1 MIDEHCYFYQ
11 STNRSSNFEEA
22 QEDCASRFPNGGKLF
37 EPQSLEISN
46 KVLTAT
52 SNHGNLQNYWLYIG
66 VKRGEAQ
73 YSDYKFVTSGVTVP
87 YDINWTPG
95 APRAETSYQ
104 CVYARG
110 NYRIFFFFYTV
121 CLIIL

>member
-37 EPQSLEISN
+37 EPQFLEISN
-46 KVLTAT
+46 KVLTAA
-52 SNHGNLQNYWLYIG
+52 SNHGLQNIWLYIG

-73 YSDYKFVTSGVTVP
+73 YSDYWFATSGVTVP
-87 YDINWTPG
+87 YEINWQPG
-95 APRAETSYQ
+95 RPFGNVYSYQ

-110 NYRIFFFFYTV
+110 NYFC
-121 CLIIL
+121 CLHSIVHFLAN